1 VSGAPTPVSTLPYL
15 RRVPQRAV
23 CSTNGNR
30 AYGSGFSF
38 SLTREAHAAPTIEAA
53 AARFPPKHVHWTVAA
68 HDTKSALLLYRTHF
82 LHVVRVP
89 AGGWA
94 VDSGGDC
101 GGVEATVGR

>member
-1 VSGAPTPVSTLPYL
+1 M
-15 RRVPQRAV
+15 PQRAI
-23 CSTNGNR
+23 CPTNGDR

-38 SLTREAHAAPTIEAA
+38 ALTREAHAAPTIEAA
-53 AARFPPKHVHWTVAA
+53 AARYPPKHVHWTVVAQ
-68 HDTKSALLLYRTHF
+68 DSNSALLLYRSHF

-101 GGVEATVGR
+101 GNAAATVPK